1 MTFKEFL
8 KIIGIVIV
16 PMLLIITAGA
26 LLINALFDS
35 PIVGLVVTVTLGILF
50 AFPVVKYIEW
60 LIEKKII

>member
-8 KIIGIVIV
+8 KFIGIVIA
-16 PMLLIITAGA
+16 PILLIIAAGA

-35 PIVGLVVTVTLGILF
+35 PIIGLVTTVVLGILF

>member
-26 LLINALFDS
+26 LLINVLFDS
-35 PIVGLVVTVTLGILF
+35 PIVGLVVTVVLGILF

>member
-26 LLINALFDS
+26 LLINALFDG
-35 PIVGLVVTVTLGILF
+35 PIVGLVVAVALGILF

>member
-26 LLINALFDS
+26 LLLNALFDR
-35 PIVGLVVTVTLGILF
+35 PIAGLVATVVFSILF